1 MMGLGWGVAWDVSK
15 AVPASASTAT
25 VQPREPRRAKRDQ
38 PSAVLLSKLD
48 RRRLPK
54 PLSRWAF
61 IHGIDAKEERVKYM
75 ITYTI
80 RTTGL
85 TYEQNLAGDEALLT
99 AFSKWKPEEGLSI
112 QAFVSNLSGT
122 GGYVLAEADDP
133 KVVTS
138 FVSKFN
144 YWNDIDV
151 VPVIDVSEAVS
162 IGHSSL
168 AWARS
173 SSKG

>member
-1 MMGLGWGVAWDVSK
+1 M
-15 AVPASASTAT
+15 
-25 VQPREPRRAKRDQ
+25 
-38 PSAVLLSKLD
+38 
-48 RRRLPK
+48 
-54 PLSRWAF
+54 
-61 IHGIDAKEERVKYM
+61 KYM
-75 ITYTI
+75 IEYTI

-85 TYEQNLAGDEALLT
+85 TYDQNLTGTEALIT
-99 AFSKWKPEEGLSI
+99 AFGKWKPEEGLSV
-112 QAFVSNLSGT
+112 QAFVSNVSGT
-122 GGYVLAEADDP
+122 GGYVLVEANDP

-151 VPVIDVSEAVS
+151 VPVIDVGEAVQ
-162 IGHSSL
+162 IAQSSL